1 MTSELYFLVEVCIE
15 LHGSP
20 VNYDLQPKKQM
31 WLEEAGIDPA
41 ASPLLTKRST
51 I

>member
-1 MTSELYFLVEVCIE
+1 VTSNFYFFVEVYIE
-15 LHGSP
+15 LEVLSTTAI
-20 VNYDLQPKKQM
+20 VTKKQK